1 MENEALDAGKAP
13 FLSGKPVGNDGKTG
27 IGPHPRKDEPNLGE
41 VSDAAITMFKRI
53 YARAVEMGSPT
64 TPGQMAILMRAN
76 DHDIG
81 IEACRTLIKAEIANE
96 KQDIIDSGDVSS
108 IIKAGIEAGV
118 KRFQDKEAHVV
129 PTT

>member
-1 MENEALDAGKAP
+1 
-13 FLSGKPVGNDGKTG
+13 
-27 IGPHPRKDEPNLGE
+27 
-41 VSDAAITMFKRI
+41 MFKRI
-53 YARAVEMGSPT
+53 YARAVEIGSPT

-81 IEACRTLIKAEIANE
+81 IEACRELIDLEIEYRGLMTKADIARSEAEIANE
-96 KQDIIDSGDVSS
+96 EQDIIDSGDVSS

-118 KRFQDKEAHVV
+118 KRFQDKDAHVV